1 MKKLLVIGTL
11 ALSMTASVLADG
23 TIAFINNNSTL
34 ITCDASAAAALGL
47 AANAPITKGKVY
59 MGLYYAPD
67 SATAPA
73 EANMTLLKQVD
84 MGLAAGKFN
93 GGAVDVPATTA
104 AGTPAWF
111 QTRSWA
117 QTFASYS
124 AAVDAGGPFGKS
136 GIFKLAPGAITP
148 TQLTDGMT
156 AGFAVSTIVPE
167 PSALALGLIGL
178 AGLFVIRRRQ

>member
-11 ALSMTASVLADG
+11 AMALTASVLADG
-23 TIAFINNNSTL
+23 TIAFINNNATL
-34 ITCDASAAAALGL
+34 ITCDASAASALGL
-47 AANAPITKGKVY
+47 AAGASIPKGKVF

-73 EANMTLLKQVD
+73 ESAMTLLKQTD

-111 QTRSWA
+111 QTRSWG
-117 QTFASYS
+117 QTFANFD
-124 AAVDAGGPFGKS
+124 AAVAANGPWGKS
-136 GIFKLAPGAITP
+136 PLFKLAPGAITP

-156 AGFAVSTIVPE
+156 AGFAVSVVPE
-167 PSALALGLIGL
+167 PSALALGLLGL
-178 AGLFVIRRRQ
+178 AGLFIIRRRQ